1 MTDQVTAEARDVAD
15 SPRAL
20 SHSSNATAPS
30 AAFSTVVGAS
40 AASLVEAHAKG
51 QLRERWDAA
60 VADARSG
67 GSTDPEGDALAV
79 MLLDQ
84 LRTVHRRVLTMLAE
98 GG

>member
-1 MTDQVTAEARDVAD
+1 MTEQPTLEARDAAD

-20 SHSSNATAPS
+20 SRSSNATASS
-30 AAFSTVVGAS
+30 AAFSTVIGAS

-51 QLRERWDAA
+51 QLRERWDVA
-60 VADARSG
+60 VAEARAG

-84 LRTVHRRVLTMLAE
+84 LRTLHRRGLQAIGE
-98 GG
+98 AG